1 MVHSKIGFSASEQ
14 QLTKTSG
21 PGAYS
26 SNTIQY
32 IEAHFDL
39 DESWTG
45 LDSVRAMWHTDFS
58 CIATVLDSSGSCK
71 VPREVLNRRGE
82 VKVNLCG
89 GIVED
94 DQFKERLTTYPIVAL
109 VVDAD
114 SRVCGSETVPIT
126 PSQFDQFAAAVK
138 SDADRAEAG
147 ASAAEGSARLAS
159 DAANASE
166 RFSALSREYA
176 ESAEASASNAAQ
188 SAENASQSA
197 DDASASAA
205 SAATDADRAEQAA
218 ADGGFMF
225 FHIDD
230 AGHLIMEHTE
240 NVDDIDFSLVDG
252 HLILEVA

>member
-147 ASAAEGSARLAS
+147 AESAEQSAQ
-159 DAANASE
+159 NA
-166 RFSALSREYA
+166 A
-176 ESAEASASNAAQ
+176 ESAEAAA
-188 SAENASQSA
+188 A
-197 DDASASAA
+197 
-205 SAATDADRAEQAA
+205 DADRAEQAA

-225 FHIDD
+225 FHINE

-240 NVDDIDFSLVDG
+240 SVDDIDFSLVDG

>member
-1 MVHSKIGFSASEQ
+1 MVRSKIGFSASAQ

-21 PGAYS
+21 PCAYS

-32 IEAHFDL
+32 IEATFDL

-109 VVDAD
+109 GVDAD
-114 SRVCGSETVPIT
+114 SRVCGSETVPST

-147 ASAAEGSARLAS
+147 AESAEQSAQ
-159 DAANASE
+159 
-166 RFSALSREYA
+166 SAA
-176 ESAEASASNAAQ
+176 ESAEAAA
-188 SAENASQSA
+188 A
-197 DDASASAA
+197 
-205 SAATDADRAEQAA
+205 DADRAEQAA

-225 FHIDD
+225 FHINE

-240 NVDDIDFSLVDG
+240 SVDDIDFSLVDG

>member
-1 MVHSKIGFSASEQ
+1 MVHSKIDFSASEQ

-26 SNTIQY
+26 SNTFQY

-147 ASAAEGSARLAS
+147 AESAEQSAQ
-159 DAANASE
+159 NA
-166 RFSALSREYA
+166 A
-176 ESAEASASNAAQ
+176 ESAEAAA
-188 SAENASQSA
+188 A
-197 DDASASAA
+197 
-205 SAATDADRAEQAA
+205 DADRAEQAA

-225 FHIDD
+225 FHIDE

-240 NVDDIDFSLVDG
+240 SVDDIDFSLVDG